1 MKQSM
6 VSRGWEQAD
15 EKMNELP
22 LPPVCPPS
30 DNSKACSWRV
40 TYGIKSQLPRV
51 VTKLLNKSWL
61 QFPFFPI
68 NSFEGPILFFG
79 ITTQYKLIVP

>member
-6 VSRGWEQAD
+6 ISRGWEQAG
-15 EKMNELP
+15 EKMNESPLP
-22 LPPVCPPS
+22 LVCPPS
-30 DNSKACSWRV
+30 DNSKACSCRV

-51 VTKLLNKSWL
+51 VTKLLNKSRL

-68 NSFEGPILFFG
+68 NSFKGPILFFG

>member
-6 VSRGWEQAD
+6 INGGCEQVD
-15 EKMNELP
+15 EEMNEPP

-40 TYGIKSQLPRV
+40 TCGIKPQLSIV
-51 VTKLLNKSWL
+51 VTKLLNKSCL

-68 NSFEGPILFFG
+68 NSFRPLLNQEKLFIEPG
-79 ITTQYKLIVP
+79 G